1 MAHLLAKEIRFYF
14 LQKMDRKIKKKV
26 WTFKRI
32 SLYAMGSL
40 FVSFVLYSFFF
51 ADKRSKLNVDIEKIT
66 IAEVKYGV
74 FQDFIPVTGTI
85 LPSTT
90 RYLDA
95 REGGIIQVIEK
106 ETGDIV
112 HVGDVILR
120 LANSNLELSVLSQQ
134 ASLYEQINRSTTTR
148 LSLNQNDLNQQQ
160 RLAEIDLRINLD
172 EPQYKR
178 LKILYEKDLI
188 SKRELEQVEESYKYN
203 KKRRELT
210 YKSYQADSTARMRQ
224 LKELD
229 ASESRMRQSLQGV
242 SMLLNNLVVRSPING
257 QLATP
262 DLELGQ
268 SISRGERIGQID
280 VMGSYKVR
288 VRIDELY
295 LPRVDIGLK
304 GSFPQSGKNY
314 QLIITK
320 IFPTISGGRFEV
332 DMEFTG
338 DQPGSIKR
346 GLSVRIR
353 LELGNSAQ
361 ALLLPMGGFYKDS
374 GGNWVFLVDE
384 SGNRAVK
391 KDIRLGRKNSEF
403 FEVMEGLETGQK
415 VITSSYDH
423 FGDNE
428 VLLLK

>member
-1 MAHLLAKEIRFYF
+1 
-14 LQKMDRKIKKKV
+14 
-26 WTFKRI
+26 
-32 SLYAMGSL
+32 
-40 FVSFVLYSFFF
+40 
-51 ADKRSKLNVDIEKIT
+51 
-66 IAEVKYGV
+66 
-74 FQDFIPVTGTI
+74 GTV

-95 REGGIIQVIEK
+95 REGGIIQSIEK
-106 ETGDIV
+106 ETGDLV
-112 HVGDVILR
+112 KKGDVILR
-120 LANSNLELSVLSQQ
+120 LANSSLELSVLSQQ

-160 RLAEIDLRINLD
+160 RLAEIDLQINLLK
-172 EPQYKR
+172 PQYERFKQ
-178 LKILYEKDLI
+178 LYEKDLI
-188 SKRELEQVEESYKYN
+188 SKRELEEIEEQYKYN
-203 KKRRELT
+203 VIRKELT
-210 YKSYQADSTARMRQ
+210 YTSYKIDSTARMRQ
-224 LKELD
+224 LQELN
-229 ASESRMRQSLQGV
+229 ASEDRMRQSLEGV
-242 SMLLNNLVVRSPING
+242 NMILDNLVVRAPIDG

-262 DLELGQ
+262 DHELGQ
-268 SISRGERIGQID
+268 SIVRGERIGQTD
-280 VMGSYKVR
+280 VLGFYKIR

-295 LPRVDIGLK
+295 LPRIDIGLN
-304 GSFPQSGKNY
+304 GSFSQSRKSFG
-314 QLIITK
+314 LVITK
-320 IFPTISGGRFEV
+320 IYPTITEGRFEV

-338 DQPGSIKR
+338 DQPESLKR

-374 GGNWVFLVDE
+374 GGNWVFLVDK

-403 FEVMEGLETGQK
+403 FEVMGGLEAGQK

-428 VLLLK
+428 VLLLN

>member
-268 SISRGERIGQID
+268 SISRGE
-280 VMGSYKVR
+280 
-288 VRIDELY
+288 
-295 LPRVDIGLK
+295 P
-304 GSFPQSGKNY
+304 
-314 QLIITK
+314 
-320 IFPTISGGRFEV
+320 
-332 DMEFTG
+332 
-338 DQPGSIKR
+338 
-346 GLSVRIR
+346 
-353 LELGNSAQ
+353 
-361 ALLLPMGGFYKDS
+361 
-374 GGNWVFLVDE
+374 
-384 SGNRAVK
+384 
-391 KDIRLGRKNSEF
+391 
-403 FEVMEGLETGQK
+403 
-415 VITSSYDH
+415 
-423 FGDNE
+423 
-428 VLLLK
+428 

>member
-1 MAHLLAKEIRFYF
+1 MAHLLANEFRFYF
-14 LQKMDRKIKKKV
+14 LLKMDKKIKKKV

-32 SLYAMGSL
+32 SLYAVGLL

-51 ADKRSKLNVDIEKIT
+51 ADKRSKLNVDLEKIT
-66 IAEVKYGV
+66 IAEVTYGV
-74 FQDFIPVTGTI
+74 FQDFIPVTGTV

-90 RYLDA
+90 RFLDV
-95 REGGIIQVIEK
+95 REGGIIQSIEK

-112 HVGDVILR
+112 NVGDVIIR
-120 LANSNLELSVLSQQ
+120 LANTNLELSVLGQQ

-148 LSLNQNDLNQQQ
+148 LSLNQNDLQQQQ
-160 RLAEIDLRINLD
+160 RLAEIDLQINLG
-172 EPQYKR
+172 EPQYNRYKT
-178 LKILYEKDLI
+178 LYEKDLI
-188 SKRELEQVEESYKYN
+188 SKREFEEVEESYKYN
-203 KKRRELT
+203 KKRKELT
-210 YKSYQADSTARMRQ
+210 YASYIADSTARMRQ
-224 LKELD
+224 LQELN
-229 ASESRMRQSLQGV
+229 ASEGRMRQNLEGV
-242 SMLLNNLVVRSPING
+242 SQLLDNLVIRSPIYG

-262 DLELGQ
+262 DHELGQ
-268 SISRGERIGQID
+268 SIIRGERLGQID
-280 VMGSYKVR
+280 VIGTYKVR

-304 GSFPQSGKNY
+304 GSFPQSRINY
-314 QLIITK
+314 ELIITK
-320 IFPTISGGRFEV
+320 IFPTITEGRFEV

-338 DQPGSIKR
+338 DQPESIKR

-353 LELGNSAQ
+353 LELGNSAE

-374 GGNWVFLVDE
+374 GGNWVFLVDK
-384 SGNRAVK
+384 SGNRADR

-403 FEVMEGLETGQK
+403 FEVMGGLEPGQR

>member
-1 MAHLLAKEIRFYF
+1 
-14 LQKMDRKIKKKV
+14 MDRKIKKKI

-32 SLYAMGSL
+32 SLYAVGLL

-51 ADKRSKLNVDIEKIT
+51 ADKRSKYNVDIEKIT
-66 IAEVKYGV
+66 IAEVTFGV
-74 FQDFIPVTGTI
+74 FQDFIPVTGTV

-95 REGGIIQVIEK
+95 REGGIIQSIEK
-106 ETGDIV
+106 ETGDLV
-112 HVGDVILR
+112 KKGDVILR
-120 LANSNLELSVLSQQ
+120 LANSSLELSVLSQQ

-160 RLAEIDLRINLD
+160 RLAEIDLQINLLK
-172 EPQYKR
+172 PQYER
-178 LKILYEKDLI
+178 FRQLYEKDLI
-188 SKRELEQVEESYKYN
+188 SKRELEEIEEQYKYN
-203 KKRRELT
+203 VIRKELT
-210 YKSYQADSTARMRQ
+210 YTSYKIDSTARMSQ
-224 LKELD
+224 LQELN
-229 ASESRMRQSLQGV
+229 ASEDRMRQSLEGV
-242 SMLLNNLVVRSPING
+242 NMILDNLVVRAPLDG

-262 DLELGQ
+262 DHELGQ
-268 SISRGERIGQID
+268 SIVRGERIGQTD
-280 VMGSYKVR
+280 VLGFYKIR

-295 LPRVDIGLK
+295 LPRVDIGLN
-304 GSFPQSGKNY
+304 GSFSQSRKSFG
-314 QLIITK
+314 LVITK
-320 IFPTISGGRFEV
+320 IYPTITEGRFEV

-338 DQPGSIKR
+338 DQPESLKR

-374 GGNWVFLVDE
+374 GGNWVFLVDK

-403 FEVMEGLETGQK
+403 FEVMGGLEAGQK

-428 VLLLK
+428 VLLLN